1 MEIIIET
8 FDERIEDIE
17 IYIKYLEGIDPVFM
31 ESKLRNILIANG
43 YLLLYNLIEAT
54 LQSICTQIHKT
65 IEKENLNYESLSE
78 PLRLVYWNSLHL
90 EYNFKDSKKFQTKLI
105 NIANELLARN
115 TVSFNKHN
123 PIRGNVSS
131 EKIREVAK
139 LYGLPH
145 TLHKNSSEDQTIT
158 NITRKRQILAHGEDS
173 FSSLGSEVV
182 ISDLN
187 DQFKRTQQYLNN
199 LINSVDK
206 YLRTKQYLNIK
217 RRNSKKTSTAIV
229 K

>member
-1 MEIIIET
+1 
-8 FDERIEDIE
+8 
-17 IYIKYLEGIDPVFM
+17 
-31 ESKLRNILIANG
+31 
-43 YLLLYNLIEAT
+43 
-54 LQSICTQIHKT
+54 
-65 IEKENLNYESLSE
+65 
-78 PLRLVYWNSLHL
+78 
-90 EYNFKDSKKFQTKLI
+90 
-105 NIANELLARN
+105 
-115 TVSFNKHN
+115 
-123 PIRGNVSS
+123 
-131 EKIREVAK
+131 
-139 LYGLPH
+139 LPH